1 MATLS
6 RTTLGIA
13 MQCLERQTRT
23 WIEAFLYRLDVP
35 DKLVSGGNKMELLLG
50 VFRGL
55 EQLRRHDLLQQI
67 VFETANS
74 FHDDRGPWLRQA
86 LMRDGFAL
94 GTGGLVPD
102 VPQAEDNRTALE
114 VLVRQHACDLNEKT
128 LCHHLRESIDLF
140 REEKW
145 DSSIS
150 HARNFVEQ
158 LLGDIAKA
166 IATRKRQ
173 SPCLSR
179 PVRIRQYLQDS
190 CFFDKAEKEKLVDGV
205 YGYFSEEGSH
215 PGISTQSAARVCMHV
230 LWAFGFYVLEKF
242 GNWKNDNP

>member
-6 RTTLGIA
+6 RRTLGIA

-23 WIEAFLYRLDVP
+23 SIEAFLYRLEVP
-35 DKLVSGGNKMELLLG
+35 EELVSGGNKMELLLR

-55 EQLRRHDLLQQI
+55 ERLNRPDLLQQI
-67 VFETANS
+67 VFEIATS
-74 FHDDRGPWLRQA
+74 FNDDHGPRLREA

-94 GTGGLVPD
+94 GTGGLAPH

-114 VLVRQHACDLNEKT
+114 VLLRQHACDLDEPT
-128 LCHHLRESIDLF
+128 LCHHLRESIELF
-140 REEKW
+140 REDKW

-166 IATRKRQ
+166 IATRKHE
-173 SPCLSR
+173 SPTLSK
-179 PVRIRQYLQDS
+179 PYQVRQYLLDS
-190 CFFDKAEKEKLVDGV
+190 CFFDQPEKMKLVDGV
-205 YGYFSEEGSH
+205 YGFFSEEGAH